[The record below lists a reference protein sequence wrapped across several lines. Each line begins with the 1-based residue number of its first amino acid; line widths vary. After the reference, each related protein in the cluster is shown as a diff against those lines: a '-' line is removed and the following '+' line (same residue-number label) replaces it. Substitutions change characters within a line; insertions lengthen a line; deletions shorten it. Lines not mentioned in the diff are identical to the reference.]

1 MAAKPTGDIDRD
13 FIAMI
18 APDHQG
24 AIAEQSD
31 TSGPVLTPPGPAAA
45 AQHNRCPGHLPR
57 K

>member
-1 MAAKPTGDIDRD
+1 MAAKPTDDIDRD

-31 TSGPVLTPPGPAAA
+31 TSGPVLTPPGPTAA
-45 AQHNRCPGHLPR
+45 AQHNRCLGHLPH

>member
-24 AIAEQSD
+24 AIDTAEFQ
-31 TSGPVLTPPGPAAA
+31 LK
-45 AQHNRCPGHLPR
+45 Q
-57 K
+57 